1 MGYRQVYD
9 YVAGKLDWLAAGLE
23 FEGDAADRPRAGT
36 VARDDVPR
44 CRLEEK
50 VSEVKARVEQS
61 GWDTCVVVNPEG
73 IVLGQLKDAELES
86 RDGALVEQV
95 MRPGP
100 STFRPHVPV
109 EEMAS
114 YLSEEE
120 LDGTL
125 ITTSE
130 GRLVGL
136 LLREDALRA
145 AHEHHSHSHSHN

>member
-1 MGYRQVYD
+1 LGYQVYD

-44 CRLEEK
+44 CRLDEK

-61 GWDTCVVVNPEG
+61 GWDACVVVNPEG

-86 RDGALVEQV
+86 RDGAQVEQV

-100 STFRPHVPV
+100 STFRPHVPI

>member
-1 MGYRQVYD
+1 MGFRQVYD
-9 YVAGKLDWLAAGLE
+9 YVAGKLDWLAAGLQ

-44 CRLEEK
+44 CRPDEK
-50 VSEVKARVEQS
+50 VSEVKARVEQA
-61 GWDTCVVVNPEG
+61 GWDICVVVNTEG
-73 IVLGQLKDAELES
+73 IVLGELKEAELES
-86 RDGALVEQV
+86 GDGALAEEV
-95 MRPGP
+95 MRAGP
-100 STFRPHVPV
+100 STFRPHVPI

-114 YLSEEE
+114 YLSDEE

-136 LLREDALRA
+136 LPREDALHA
-145 AHEHHSHSHSHN
+145 AHEHHSHSHSHD